1 MKVRALTKKDD
12 LAGWLAEHWGEDRI
26 VVHGEAFSSGDLD
39 GLVAERDGLI
49 GGMLTYV
56 VRDHTME
63 IVSLDASRRREG
75 IGSSLVKRA
84 LQLAKRR
91 GLERVVVTTTNDNLT
106 ALGFWQALG
115 FRLCALRPG
124 AVDAS
129 RHLKPAAPKTGERG
143 LPIRDELDLEFVLT
157 SAS

>member
-12 LAGWLAEHWGEDRI
+12 LAGWLTQHWGENLV
-26 VVHGEAFSSGDLD
+26 VVHGEAFTAADLD

-56 VRDHTME
+56 IRDKTMD

-84 LQLAKRR
+84 LQVAKRR

-115 FRLCALRPG
+115 FRLCSLRPG
-124 AVDAS
+124 AVEVS
-129 RHLKPAAPKTGERG
+129 RRLKPGIPQTGERG
-143 LPIRDELDLEFVLT
+143 LPISDELDLEFLLKP
-157 SAS
+157 SA